1 MAAEDLQGFGQF
13 LKKFGKKPHVVDNLI
28 FQVRQFETSRQLPK
42 IVEY

>member
-13 LKKFGKKPHVVDNLI
+13 LKKFGKKPHGMDNLI